1 MEHASPAGP
10 GDRVPAVLRSEVL
23 EMRRSI
29 AALALVAA
37 LPLWSCAD
45 AGSETPAADTPAF
58 AGTPYGEAL
67 TLTEVTPVSTIL
79 DAPEA
84 YLGQRVLV
92 KGMVVAVCESRG
104 CWMDIA
110 SDREFE
116 KIQIKV
122 DDGVIVF
129 PLSARGKDALV
140 EGVVEELQLTYE
152 QALEE
157 AKHKA
162 EEHGTEFDPASV
174 PEGPQTIY
182 RIRGIGAVVA
192 D

>member
-1 MEHASPAGP
+1 MK
-10 GDRVPAVLRSEVL
+10 R
-23 EMRRSI
+23 
-29 AALALVAA
+29 ALALAACVAVAA
-37 LPLWSCAD
+37 CTDARSDMPAGDGPLL
-45 AGSETPAADTPAF
+45 
-58 AGTPYGEAL
+58 AGTEYGEPL
-67 TLTEVTPVSTIL
+67 TLTELTPVSTIL
-79 DAPEA
+79 EAPDAW
-84 YLGQRVLV
+84 LGKRVLV

-129 PLSARGKDALV
+129 PLSARGKEALV

-157 AKHKA
+157 ARHKA

-174 PEGPQTIY
+174 PQGPQTVY